1 MLPIMKLKE
10 LDMILY
16 QQFWIEM
23 LSTNGIS
30 QMIMTRS
37 GTYIAFQNYFDVNNT
52 SIMLILQLIIVS
64 ISNKFIEW
72 LDD

>member
-1 MLPIMKLKE
+1 MLPTMKLKE

-16 QQFWIEM
+16 RQFWIEM

-37 GTYIAFQNYFDVNNT
+37 GTYIAFQNYFDV
-52 SIMLILQLIIVS
+52 
-64 ISNKFIEW
+64 KF
-72 LDD
+72 